1 VDAFLIVIAIVLVG
15 RTITAGNTLVTA
27 ELAAIALLLPVLVM
41 LSRLA
46 DGTRSMLIAAL
57 LGTWLAWT
65 ALQPS
70 LGHAGALSVNV
81 PAMTDFFSRNP
92 PQPAHLAA
100 KGSATSRSPGCWP
113 EQGSCRTSRPG
124 SRSCSCCC

>member
-1 VDAFLIVIAIVLVG
+1 M
-15 RTITAGNTLVTA
+15 TA

-70 LGHAGALSVNV
+70 LGHAGPCRVDMPGV
-81 PAMTDFFSRNP
+81 DGFH
-92 PQPAHLAA
+92 QP
-100 KGSATSRSPGCWP
+100 
-113 EQGSCRTSRPG
+113 
-124 SRSCSCCC
+124 